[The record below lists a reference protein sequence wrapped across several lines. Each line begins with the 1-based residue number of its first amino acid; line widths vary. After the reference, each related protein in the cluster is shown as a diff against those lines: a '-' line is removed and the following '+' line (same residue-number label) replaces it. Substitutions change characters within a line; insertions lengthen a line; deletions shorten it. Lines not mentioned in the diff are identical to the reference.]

1 MEDNLKISQMPPV
14 ETATGEE
21 MIPCVTGSPKENKS
35 VTVSKI
41 RQGMVM
47 DESYVHTDNNFTT
60 QLKTKLD
67 GIQEGAQRNTVIGVK
82 GNAEQSYRAGNVNIT
97 KDNLGLSNVDNTSDA
112 EKPVSTAQK
121 TALDKKVDKV
131 DGKEL
136 STNDFTNDYKTLLEQ
151 IKMQYMGKN
160 ADTVQRRKMLCERR
174 IRNIRSIPFPSRQKP
189 FTIGRCCHKIQ

>member
-60 QLKTKLD
+60 P
-67 GIQEGAQRNTVIGVK
+67 VK
-82 GNAEQSYRAGNVNIT
+82 NQT
-97 KDNLGLSNVDNTSDA
+97 
-112 EKPVSTAQK
+112 
-121 TALDKKVDKV
+121 
-131 DGKEL
+131 
-136 STNDFTNDYKTLLEQ
+136 
-151 IKMQYMGKN
+151 
-160 ADTVQRRKMLCERR
+160 
-174 IRNIRSIPFPSRQKP
+174 
-189 FTIGRCCHKIQ
+189 